1 VQEVFCSPSRA
12 ATPWLARGSYTTTA
26 QTTCK
31 RSMPLCHWYDL
42 CTFHSILTI
51 FVAGE
56 PRGFCVLSVDKT
68 RKPLIFFKLSPYC
81 INVNE
86 IPCQGTQQFI
96 DSWKNWLL
104 TIYSSSDLNELL
116 KQTLSVLISS
126 IKDLPVEC
134 CLHTCRVDVRCI
146 KNKDHVRAITELLG
160 AVQKSDVYATLLPLI
175 SKDDGDE
182 LCAKLWG
189 PSVETLKKSSSC
201 ERCDLYLSSMNVDA
215 ATIVAVFL
223 YSWPYN
229 TGMAHSVAA
238 KLSKLVTD
246 SRKKQDLVMQN
257 EILTLQKQWF
267 VILDGC

>member
-1 VQEVFCSPSRA
+1 MN
-12 ATPWLARGSYTTTA
+12 TA
-26 QTTCK
+26 DSET
-31 RSMPLCHWYDL
+31 
-42 CTFHSILTI
+42 
-51 FVAGE
+51 GE